1 MNYIED
7 YLFNNQKISQ
17 KILSFLLLP
26 FTAIYCIVVYLKK
39 LKPKKDFDIPI
50 ISIGN
55 IIIGGSGKTPFT
67 IALCGEFKER
77 KKAVILRGY
86 KRKSTGLF
94 VVSNE
99 GEILVDV
106 DISGD
111 EAMEIA
117 LSTNATVIVSEDRE
131 IAIVKAKELG
141 CEFVI
146 LDDGFNKP
154 FEKFDIL
161 IKKEIKNSFCIPSG
175 GYRDFKSSYKEANL
189 VLEENRDFMREVK
202 VPKLKDFVLVS
213 AISNPQRLLN
223 FVKTDK
229 YKFFLDHHN
238 FTKEDIEKIKKEF
251 NTTILTTKKDYVKL
265 QKFDLD
271 IKVIELKFKINSE
284 VTQKIEQYLIKYVQK
299 KQGIK

>member
-86 KRKSTGLF
+86 KRKSKGLF
-94 VVSNE
+94 VVSKE

-117 LSTNATVIVSEDRE
+117 LSTNATVIVSENRE
-131 IAIVKAKELG
+131 IGILKAKELG

-146 LDDGFNKP
+146 LDDGFNKSLK
-154 FEKFDIL
+154 KFDIL
-161 IKKEIKNSFCIPSG
+161 IKKDIKNNFCIPSG
-175 GYRDFKSSYKEANL
+175 GYRDFKSSYKK
-189 VLEENRDFMREVK
+189 VDMVIEENIDFIREVE
-202 VPKLKDFVLVS
+202 VPNLDDFLLVS
-213 AISNPQRLLN
+213 AISNPQRLFE

-238 FTKEDIEKIKKEF
+238 FSKEDIDKLKNF
-251 NTTILTTKKDYVKL
+251 NSKILTTKKDYVKL
-265 QKFDLD
+265 KKFNLDLE
-271 IKVIELKFKINSE
+271 IIELKFKINSE
-284 VTQKIEQYLIKYVQK
+284 VIKKIEQYLIKYQQK
-299 KQGIK
+299 LD

>member
-7 YLFNNQKISQ
+7 YLFNNQKLSQ
-17 KILSFLLLP
+17 KLLSFLLLP
-26 FTAIYCIVVYLKK
+26 FMLIYCLIVYLKK
-39 LKPKKDFDIPI
+39 LKPKKDLKIPI
-50 ISIGN
+50 ISVGN

-67 IALCGEFKER
+67 IALCKEFEDR
-77 KKAVILRGY
+77 KKAVVLRGY
-86 KRKSTGLF
+86 KRKSKGLF
-94 VVSNE
+94 VVSKE

-117 LSTNATVIVSEDRE
+117 LSTNASVIVSEDRE
-131 IAIVKAKELG
+131 KGILKAKEMG

-154 FEKFDIL
+154 FKKFDIL
-161 IKKEIKNSFCIPSG
+161 IKKEIKNNFCIPSG
-175 GYRDFKSSYKEANL
+175 GYRDFKSSYKKVDL
-189 VLEENRDFMREVK
+189 VVEENRDFFREVK
-202 VPKLKDFVLVS
+202 IPKLKNFVLVS
-213 AISNPQRLLN
+213 AISNPQRLFE

-238 FTKEDIEKIKKEF
+238 FTQEDIENLKKF
-251 NTTILTTKKDYVKL
+251 NATILTTQKDYVKL

-271 IKVIELKFKINSE
+271 IEVIELKFKINRE
-284 VTQKIEQYLIKYVQK
+284 VIQKIEQYLIKYD
-299 KQGIK
+299 